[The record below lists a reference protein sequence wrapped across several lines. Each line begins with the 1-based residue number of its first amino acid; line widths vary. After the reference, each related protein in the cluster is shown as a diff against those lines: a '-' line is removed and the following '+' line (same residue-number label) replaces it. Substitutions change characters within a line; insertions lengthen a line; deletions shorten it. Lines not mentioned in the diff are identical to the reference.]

1 MEGNGSEMTAEGRR
15 LPIDIDISAYAP
27 DWAGYRSTGSMRI
40 LEVKGSGDPINIKP
54 LINIPLEE
62 IGSVNPETAVI
73 LRVGDMHV
81 DGDLIENYGM
91 ILPIIEIKDGKIYF
105 VDPVFPTGVV
115 SNPGVKDADLRVD
128 PWVGSQKYIILTY
141 DRVLNWGK
149 TPQLERMIPDTLQDK
164 FGNRKSLKWV
174 PKDQQSDLRK
184 QPICNIVVL
193 VHGHNELEKDG
204 FVAANIGEPWSIEY
218 KRLVFDLLYEE
229 FAKNSSQDLPD
240 DCTAFFEFIYPTF
253 RPIFS
258 PILEKSGFRMPTL
271 GEDLGRMLNERLL
284 GDEQIKQMLDADMP
298 FNLYIVAHSQGGLVS
313 RAGLRFMDERL
324 LKKLQKVVT
333 WGSPHGGAS
342 LYSLLYALTVGYDIV
357 INNVRLPLQNIGNSK
372 VYKQEL
378 AKIAMDAPG
387 IRDMRW
393 DDSRKEMLRFGEL
406 LQPNP
411 RTIRDEIEG
420 TELPFGKLFFSE
432 NLKIFNETEGA
443 FMGDLLQNKYVFY
456 QGITP
461 KLAVLERSNTW
472 LYWELFKFGAFAT
485 SVEKGAQ
492 LNRLVMNDPHK
503 DSDGAAPLSS
513 QGGQFVYPSGGIQRR
528 LFQDID
534 HEEFYGSEAPQ
545 RDETTKNKGRMIA
558 KESFTDLGLRQP
570 HSRCPKLEWVER
582 DETDTLKFE
591 GVFIFPIYNT
601 AEGGDGKPGLRIREL
616 ACRADARNAD
626 NLQGIVYEV
635 MENGDWNVSVAKS
648 ILGSVQDT
656 LFITAVLKDGSEVYG
671 GVKVAGFARVF
682 NRTQRKWYGNIQGAI
697 SASVS
702 GDTIMV
708 KPGLY
713 KESIDQ
719 ISMYQKDLKIWS
731 YDGAASTILESPV
744 ARQFNG
750 FVASR
755 HFEITGFTFRN
766 YNDGIILQGAGEDF
780 QKTIK
785 NNVFQNCKRAIHTL
799 QINNVT
805 ISDNEFIENEEYAIS
820 IFRDYDKTTS
830 DNSFLISGNRVQGG
844 LQGLRLRTGLSYP
857 LKQLTHS
864 GHR

>member
-1 MEGNGSEMTAEGRR
+1 
-15 LPIDIDISAYAP
+15 
-27 DWAGYRSTGSMRI
+27 
-40 LEVKGSGDPINIKP
+40 
-54 LINIPLEE
+54 
-62 IGSVNPETAVI
+62 
-73 LRVGDMHV
+73 
-81 DGDLIENYGM
+81 
-91 ILPIIEIKDGKIYF
+91 
-105 VDPVFPTGVV
+105 
-115 SNPGVKDADLRVD
+115 
-128 PWVGSQKYIILTY
+128 
-141 DRVLNWGK
+141 
-149 TPQLERMIPDTLQDK
+149 
-164 FGNRKSLKWV
+164 
-174 PKDQQSDLRK
+174 
-184 QPICNIVVL
+184 
-193 VHGHNELEKDG
+193 
-204 FVAANIGEPWSIEY
+204 
-218 KRLVFDLLYEE
+218 
-229 FAKNSSQDLPD
+229 
-240 DCTAFFEFIYPTF
+240 
-253 RPIFS
+253 
-258 PILEKSGFRMPTL
+258 
-271 GEDLGRMLNERLL
+271 
-284 GDEQIKQMLDADMP
+284 
-298 FNLYIVAHSQGGLVS
+298 
-313 RAGLRFMDERL
+313 MDERL
-324 LKKLQKVVT
+324 LKNLKKVIS
-333 WGSPHGGAS
+333 WGSPHRGAG
-342 LYSLLYALTVGYDIV
+342 LYSLRYALTVGHDMIIDDI
-357 INNVRLPLQNIGNSK
+357 RFPLQNIGQSTGYQNG
-372 VYKQEL
+372 V
-378 AKIAMDAPG
+378 AGIALDAPG
-387 IRDMRW
+387 IRDLRW
-393 DDSRKEMLRFGEL
+393 DVSKKEMLRLGEL
-406 LQPNP
+406 LRENTATLNEFP
-411 RTIRDEIEG
+411 DS
-420 TELPFGKLFFSE
+420 ELPYGRMFFSD
-432 NLKIFNETEGA
+432 NLKIFNETEGSEN
-443 FMGDLLQNKYVFY
+443 GELLQDKYMFY
-456 QGITP
+456 RGVTP
-461 KLAVLERSNTW
+461 KLASLEIDSWFFLWQVYR
-472 LYWELFKFGAFAT
+472 FAKRAT
-485 SVEKGAQ
+485 SIEKGAQ
-492 LNRLVMNDPHK
+492 LNRLVMIDLHK
-503 DSDGAAPLSS
+503 DSDGAAPLYT
-513 QGGQFVYPSGGIQRR
+513 QGAIDVFPGGGIQRR
-528 LFQDID
+528 IFQDVD

-545 RDETTKNKGRMIA
+545 RDESTKDKGRMIA
-558 KESFTDLGLRQP
+558 KETFSDLGLTWPR
-570 HSRCPKLEWVER
+570 SRCPKLDWVER

-601 AEGGDGKPGLRIREL
+601 AEGGDGKPGLRIREI

-844 LQGLRLRTGLSYP
+844 LQGLRLRTGLSLP
-857 LKQLTHS
+857 EAADPFRAQISDNRISQCTGDGIQLNGLVGVRLVFNTITSCQGTGISIRNGSAQATSTLENNEVRQCLTGIDIGNYGQFTLSANTIVSNTETGVLLTLETGNAAIEQNIFQNNSPNGSPGWPTPGLSLWIFDNTVTVNGNQFLSNQNGGIQIAS
-864 GHR
+864 GGGNLSIQQNTFTDNTSDYGGAIYSGGSIKSVVSNVFGSNRAIDGGAFYGRAEQLSGNQFLNNFASNRGGAIKGGASNWPTTATVTVAGQMIQVPRYVPCFAEPTNTYSGNGHGSVFGAWGPGTDNWCQSAGYDVHHD